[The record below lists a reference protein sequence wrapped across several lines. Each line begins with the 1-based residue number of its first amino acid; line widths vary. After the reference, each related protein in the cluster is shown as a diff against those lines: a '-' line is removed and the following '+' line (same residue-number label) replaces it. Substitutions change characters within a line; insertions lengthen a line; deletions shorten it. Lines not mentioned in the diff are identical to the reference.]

1 MFLRFVFFFSFV
13 SSFAQTPITLCE
25 EKWDNGISKC
35 GPVFYS
41 GADLLSDN
49 LYVNR
54 RYDVARKDSLVYDL
68 GSVNYLELDS
78 LVLEMDIAVVT
89 NAMTLELDTIGN
101 VISKEHLI
109 PSRPAYFPTIGVTYY
124 QGDADVLC
132 KWQVKF
138 HGRLKFLNSERIR
151 ITLPADS
158 LKKVN
163 NLTHFTLNRTHSFM
177 KYNSTTNNVT
187 MPTKFVTCPSGQTER
202 QLYNCMCDQT
212 TDPPKCKLAYF
223 TTTAPF
229 SINLTIDNFVA
240 MGYKSG
246 VLTSVEQQNN
256 GLANTKQVV
265 ARYDVMG
272 REIEENITYSGILIL
287 VYSDGTRQKVFV
299 Q

>member
-1 MFLRFVFFFSFV
+1 MFLRILFLLFFASV
-13 SSFAQTPITLCE
+13 FAQNPVTLCK
-25 EKWDNGISKC
+25 EKWDNGTSEC

-54 RYDVARKDSLVYDL
+54 RYDIARTDSLVYDL
-68 GSVNYLELDS
+68 SKVNYQELDS
-78 LVLEMDIAVVT
+78 LVVEMDIAVVT
-89 NAMTLELDTIGN
+89 DAMTPLLDTIDN
-101 VISKEHLI
+101 VIAKEFLI
-109 PSRPAYFPTIGVTYY
+109 PSRPSYSPMIGVTYY

-163 NLTHFTLNRTHSFM
+163 NLIHFTLNRTHSFM
-177 KYNSTTNNVT
+177 KYNSTTNNIT
-187 MPTKFVTCPSGQTER
+187 MQTKFVTCPSGQTER

-212 TDPPKCKLAYF
+212 PEPPKCKLAFF

-240 MGYKSG
+240 TGYKSG
-246 VLTSVEQQNN
+246 IITSMEQQND
-256 GLANTKQVV
+256 GLVNKKQIV
-265 ARYDVMG
+265 ARYDLMG
-272 REIEENITYSGILIL
+272 RKIEESATHSGVLIL
-287 VYSDGTRQKVFV
+287 VFSDGTRQKVFV
-299 Q
+299 E